1 MQILALLY
9 ANSVAMTTPAA
20 WTTRARP
27 SVGRPAFH
35 DRSVEQPLGARH
47 RQQRGDAHGAGRFAE
62 DGHLAGV
69 PAQGPDVLLH
79 PFQRSDLIEETQVSN
94 AIAQVEE
101 ALGAHSVI
109 DGHARHAVAGEPA
122 AVLEG

>member
-1 MQILALLY
+1 VQGRLWAVPLSTIARWNSPLARGIDS
-9 ANSVAMTTPAA
+9 SVATLMAPADSPK
-20 WTTRARP
+20 TVT
-27 SVGRPAFH
+27 
-35 DRSVEQPLGARH
+35 
-47 RQQRGDAHGAGRFAE
+47 
-62 DGHLAGV
+62 HLAGV